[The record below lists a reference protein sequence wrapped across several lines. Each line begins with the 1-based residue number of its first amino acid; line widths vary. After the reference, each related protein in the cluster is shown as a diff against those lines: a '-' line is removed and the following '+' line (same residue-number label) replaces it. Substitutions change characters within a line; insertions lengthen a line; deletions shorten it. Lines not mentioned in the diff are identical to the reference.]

1 MAVRMA
7 ASERDWWMQ
16 GRSRAPL
23 LSSIQRL
30 VLALEWKSNSYSI
43 REWSFWVT
51 DRFVAERDALAS
63 QLLGVGQQIAL
74 TDQQPY
80 R

>member
-43 REWSFWVT
+43 REWSFCRPRIALSQSAMLW
-51 DRFVAERDALAS
+51 RASYWALAS
-63 QLLGVGQQIAL
+63 RL
-74 TDQQPY
+74 